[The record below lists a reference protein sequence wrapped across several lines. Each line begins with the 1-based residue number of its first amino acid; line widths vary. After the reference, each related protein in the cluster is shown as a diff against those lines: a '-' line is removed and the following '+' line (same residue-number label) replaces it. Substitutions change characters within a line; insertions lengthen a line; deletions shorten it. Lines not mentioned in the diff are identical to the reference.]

1 MRSLQE
7 WVKALGG
14 YDIPVLRETV
24 AEIARMRADEDR
36 VTARDVADVTLRDP
50 LMTLRVLRYSQSRL
64 TSRQPTE
71 VTTVEHAL
79 MMHGLASF
87 FQQLRDPK
95 ALEDTLANAPH
106 ALTGARHV
114 LSRAYHAAIN
124 ARNFAALRHDLEG
137 EEVTVSALLHDL
149 AEILLWCV
157 APPLAMQIEHMLL
170 TNRGLRSAAAQRAVL
185 GFTLGDLQ
193 TALTKEWRLPQ
204 LLQDLMDDSKAR
216 NPRVL
221 TVRASVALARHSA
234 HGWDDPALPDD
245 YAALQRLTALPPDQ
259 LARWV
264 RQCALQAARKWTWF
278 GVRPAATWFP
288 LLSGDWPASEADH
301 EPGEPRAALIGRV
314 VEQLSHCARPQAD
327 VATVIALVFYALQQG
342 LGLRRLWFG
351 TIAQTGGRLEARQ
364 TLLLDP
370 GLRPADLGFDLGAR
384 HLFAK
389 LMERPQAV
397 WCNPTSRA
405 KLGPLLPEALR
416 ARPEQSEFFAMSFHV
431 YGAPHALLYADSGAH
446 EVAFDEPA
454 YSAFKQLGVASGLA
468 LERVTH

>member
-24 AEIARMRADEDR
+24 SEINRMRADEDR

-50 LMTLRVLRYSQSRL
+50 LMTLRVLRFSQARL

-79 MMHGLASF
+79 MMHGLANF
-87 FQQLRDPK
+87 FRQLREPR
-95 ALEDTLANAPH
+95 ALEDTLAAAPH
-106 ALTGARHV
+106 ALSGARHV

-170 TNRGLRSAAAQRAVL
+170 GNRSLRSASAQRAVL
-185 GFTLGDLQ
+185 GFTLGELQ
-193 TALTKEWRLPQ
+193 IALTKEWRLPR
-204 LLQDLMDDSKAR
+204 LLQDLMDDRKAQ

-278 GVRPAATWFP
+278 GVRPAAAWLP
-288 LLSGDWPASEADH
+288 LLPGDWPASAADC
-301 EPGEPRAALIGRV
+301 EIGEPRAALIGRV
-314 VEQLSHCARPQAD
+314 IDQLSQCARPQAD

-342 LGLRRLWFG
+342 IGLRRLWFG
-351 TIAQTGGRLEARQ
+351 TIAQTGGRVEARQ

-370 GLRPADLGFDLGAR
+370 GLMPADLSFDLAAC

-389 LMERPQAV
+389 LMERPQGV
-397 WCNPTSRA
+397 WCNPTNQTRLA
-405 KLGPLLPEALR
+405 PLLPGALAAR
-416 ARPEQSEFFAMSFHV
+416 AEKSEFFATSIHV
-431 YGAPHALLYADSGAH
+431 RGTPYALLYADCGSRN
-446 EVAFDEPA
+446 VAFDEGA
-454 YSAFKQLGVASGLA
+454 YSAFKQLGTATRQA
-468 LERVTH
+468 LERVTG